1 MLAPDSAAD
10 LAFTMHMLKS
20 LSERGTAA
28 IVEFPGVLYRGG
40 KEKAIRTW
48 LIENNYVDTIIQ
60 LPQNLFFGVSI
71 ATCIIVLRK
80 GAKKDNNILF
90 IDASNEFV
98 KDGNK
103 NKMMP
108 ENLDKVVNAFVERTE
123 QQYFTKLVSNA
134 DVLENESN
142 LSVSSY
148 VEQEDKREKIDIE
161 EVEESLSNIVDE
173 GMLLRAKINEIVKGL

>member
-1 MLAPDSAAD
+1 
-10 LAFTMHMLKS
+10 
-20 LSERGTAA
+20 
-28 IVEFPGVLYRGG
+28 
-40 KEKAIRTW
+40 
-48 LIENNYVDTIIQ
+48 
-60 LPQNLFFGVSI
+60 
-71 ATCIIVLRK
+71 
-80 GAKKDNNILF
+80 
-90 IDASNEFV
+90 
-98 KDGNK
+98 
-103 NKMMP
+103 MMP

>member
-1 MLAPDSAAD
+1 
-10 LAFTMHMLKS
+10 
-20 LSERGTAA
+20 
-28 IVEFPGVLYRGG
+28 
-40 KEKAIRTW
+40 
-48 LIENNYVDTIIQ
+48 
-60 LPQNLFFGVSI
+60 
-71 ATCIIVLRK
+71 
-80 GAKKDNNILF
+80 
-90 IDASNEFV
+90 
-98 KDGNK
+98 
-103 NKMMP
+103 MP

-142 LSVSSY
+142 LSVPSY

>member
-1 MLAPDSAAD
+1 
-10 LAFTMHMLKS
+10 
-20 LSERGTAA
+20 
-28 IVEFPGVLYRGG
+28 
-40 KEKAIRTW
+40 
-48 LIENNYVDTIIQ
+48 
-60 LPQNLFFGVSI
+60 
-71 ATCIIVLRK
+71 
-80 GAKKDNNILF
+80 
-90 IDASNEFV
+90 
-98 KDGNK
+98 
-103 NKMMP
+103 MMP

-134 DVLENESN
+134 DVIENESN

>member
-1 MLAPDSAAD
+1 
-10 LAFTMHMLKS
+10 
-20 LSERGTAA
+20 
-28 IVEFPGVLYRGG
+28 
-40 KEKAIRTW
+40 
-48 LIENNYVDTIIQ
+48 
-60 LPQNLFFGVSI
+60 
-71 ATCIIVLRK
+71 
-80 GAKKDNNILF
+80 
-90 IDASNEFV
+90 
-98 KDGNK
+98 
-103 NKMMP
+103 MP